1 MDGAWPF
8 DDAPKRPELN
18 KIAGSPPHEEYQPLN
33 QLTNLRSIESG
44 PGSIPTINA
53 TRLAAQGLIEKTGES
68 SGARGYAHCRIT
80 DAGKAALIAA

>member
-1 MDGAWPF
+1 MARGVHWRGQLFA
-8 DDAPKRPELN
+8 A
-18 KIAGSPPHEEYQPLN
+18 SPLFPPTSKETIVALTPN